1 MPIQCVLFCRDMPPI
16 QIAIETPAE
25 LPEAVGL
32 WPLPAAVLARI
43 ESLEEFG
50 KCAKL
55 FKDRG
60 KKGEHTGLSEYLLG
74 QGNCIP
80 FIDANYTDYG
90 RLIQQGIGLLL
101 ANAEKAG
108 EQGIYLLGVSGEHFL
123 KSWNDAI
130 TEDDALQL
138 APKGSGLSAVLP
150 PLRERRSFASISG
163 ATPRHI
169 TRSGN

>member
-1 MPIQCVLFCRDMPPI
+1 MPIQCVLFCRDKPPI
-16 QIAIETPAE
+16 QIAVDTPAE

-32 WPLPAAVLARI
+32 WPLPAAVIARV
-43 ESLEEFG
+43 EELKEFG
-50 KCAKL
+50 KCAEL
-55 FKDRG
+55 FKDRD

-74 QGNCIP
+74 QGDCIS
-80 FIDANYTDYG
+80 FIDANYTEHG
-90 RLIQQGIGLLL
+90 RLIQQGIGSLL
-101 ANAEKAG
+101 ANAEEAG

-150 PLRERRSFASISG
+150 PLRGETQLRKYFW
-163 ATPRHI
+163 ATPRLI
-169 TRSGN
+169 TRFGK